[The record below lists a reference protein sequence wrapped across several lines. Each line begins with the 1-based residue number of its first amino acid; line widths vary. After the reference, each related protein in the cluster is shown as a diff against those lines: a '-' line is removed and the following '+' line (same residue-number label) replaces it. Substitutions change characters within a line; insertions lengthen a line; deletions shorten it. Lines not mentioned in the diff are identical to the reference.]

1 MIAEAGFGGD
11 EELDVLVADELG
23 SVVQLDSATLQEP
36 MRHVDVSVCDMVP
49 AILDIVFLALQLAAF
64 VFASRPGFAW
74 SPSANG
80 ILYANQPTQCCVRLR
95 SHH

>member
-80 ILYANQPTQCCVRLR
+80 ILYAKPTHTHSAV
-95 SHH
+95 